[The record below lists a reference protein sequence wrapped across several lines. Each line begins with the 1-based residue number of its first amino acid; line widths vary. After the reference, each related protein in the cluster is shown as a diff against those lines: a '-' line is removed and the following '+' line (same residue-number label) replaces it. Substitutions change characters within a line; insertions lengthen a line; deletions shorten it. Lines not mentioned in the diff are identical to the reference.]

1 MVVKQGK
8 INITEDESTKQA
20 YQKYKVLKQAID
32 QWQQERRAHWLAV
45 MVLAPKP
52 PYLPILDLPEDAVIE
67 LWQRLNTVAGASI
80 TDTEAR
86 ELWKQFKDDT
96 ATMNPELISHL
107 HLALGGVAQLAAKQA
122 KSQEVP
128 AIGSS
133 YIASDDPASSYL
145 CPVCGE
151 AATLAILK
159 QPDGHRHL
167 HCNTC
172 GFEWTVKR
180 MGCLYCQNEDSKQ
193 LTYLKNDE
201 FPGIEVL
208 VCHICG
214 HYLKEFDERQL
225 RVKDYMWEDI
235 RTLPLN
241 FAAEH
246 WLAEQREKN
255 GQLH

>member
-1 MVVKQGK
+1 MVVKRDK
-8 INITEDESTKQA
+8 INVPEDESTKQA
-20 YQKYKVLKQAID
+20 YQKYKVLKQAVD
-32 QWQQERRAHWLAV
+32 QWQQERSAHWLAV

-52 PYLPILDLPEDAVIE
+52 TYLPLLDLPEDAVIE
-67 LWQRLNTVAGASI
+67 LWQRLNTAAGASI

-86 ELWKQFKDDT
+86 ELWKQFKDDP

-128 AIGSS
+128 AIGPS
-133 YIASDDPASSYL
+133 YIASDDPATSYL

-151 AATLAILK
+151 AATVAILK

-180 MGCLYCQNEDSKQ
+180 MGCLYCRNEDAKQ
-193 LTYLKNDE
+193 LTYLKNEE

-208 VCHICG
+208 VCQVCG

-225 RVKDYMWEDI
+225 RVKDYMWEDL
-235 RTLPLN
+235 RTLTLN
-241 FAAEH
+241 FATER
-246 WLAEQREKN
+246 WLSENTKN
-255 GQLH
+255 RDQFH